1 MTNGNAAHFLNG
13 FKTETEHIFSPH
25 SAAENKKVLD
35 ATYVLALRIISHN
48 LFSLEMGQKHLQ
60 IITGQTMPILQEVYE
75 RKDLSKL
82 NCTT

>member
-1 MTNGNAAHFLNG
+1 MTNGHAAHLLNG

-25 SAAENKKVLD
+25 STAENVKILDTTKVFVSRL
-35 ATYVLALRIISHN
+35 TFKNYS
-48 LFSLEMGQKHLQ
+48 SLEMGRKHSQ

-75 RKDLSKL
+75 RKDFSKL